1 MGNSLAHGHRQKTQS
16 APFESTLGKDDIE
29 HEKKQGGA
37 RIYQLQVHLKK
48 TF

>member
-1 MGNSLAHGHRQKTQS
+1 VRFF
-16 APFESTLGKDDIE
+16 APFESTLVEDKSTLVEDDIE

-48 TF
+48 KF